1 MGGAGTAT
9 TLDQSASN
17 SSARINGSEVN
28 DPCPISVAGTMIDIS
43 PLGAILTHGLNGVPA
58 LSGARVA
65 ALTNLAS
72 PAAMAKVM
80 PAIPV
85 MKPRRENP
93 VFGRDI
99 RFMAQ
104 LSREA
109 RSMARRM
116 RG

>member
-1 MGGAGTAT
+1 
-9 TLDQSASN
+9 
-17 SSARINGSEVN
+17 
-28 DPCPISVAGTMIDIS
+28 MIDIS
-43 PLGAILTHGLNGVPA
+43 PLGAMLTYGLNDVPET
-58 LSGARVA
+58 SGASVA
-65 ALTNLAS
+65 ALATLPS

-93 VFGRDI
+93 AFERDI